1 MLFVTFFSH
10 FKKSIKMK
18 IRNVVLLFFISSL
31 FLSINPLDRI
41 QKRIDKEI
49 KSTFKIDS
57 YNLEIISVD
66 ELISNTLPSSFTD
79 NFKKI
84 ITNNEIVGYSYYSK
98 APSLYNLY
106 DYLIILDKDLKIKKS
121 KILAYREDYGGEIAS
136 RRWLKQFIGM
146 TWSDS
151 YKYSKDISA
160 ISGATIS
167 VKSMIIAV
175 ENFMVSVKILDE
187 NNIIR

>member
-1 MLFVTFFSH
+1 
-10 FKKSIKMK
+10 MK
-18 IRNVVLLFFISSL
+18 IKNIIFLLITSML

-41 QKRIDKEI
+41 QKKIDKEI

-57 YNLEIISVD
+57 YSLM
-66 ELISNTLPSSFTD
+66 LISIEDSVSKSLPVLFND

-84 ITNNEIVGYSYYSK
+84 YNNKILVGYSYNSK

-106 DYLIILDKDLKIKKS
+106 DYLIILDENLKIKKS
-121 KILAYREDYGGEIAS
+121 KILVYREDYGGEIAS

-175 ENFMVSVKILDE
+175 ENFMVSVKNLDE

>member
-1 MLFVTFFSH
+1 MR
-10 FKKSIKMK
+10 M
-18 IRNVVLLFFISSL
+18 RNFILLFFISSL
-31 FLSINPLDRI
+31 FLSVNSLDRI
-41 QKRIDKEI
+41 QKKIDKEI
-49 KSTFKIDS
+49 KSTFDIDNYS
-57 YNLEIISVD
+57 VEVISVD
-66 ELISNTLPSSFTD
+66 ELIFNTLPSSFND

-84 ITNNEIVGYSYYSK
+84 FSNSELVGYSYYSK

-175 ENFMVSVKILDE
+175 ENFMVSVKNLDE